1 MKSEI
6 KDLLLYLDSED
17 FDEKNIA
24 IGEFASLLEMNT
36 YILNGGK
43 DLGRLEEYKIYLDEE
58 LISIRLDID
67 EQAEIIDELIKR
79 VRAKDEL
86 SSSMLWAIGKGRP
99 EAGLVRLVEII
110 KACWGELNDEEA
122 YQLIISVENY
132 MDYDVR
138 ETLSKEEEIISF
150 LKSKSEAVDQRLS
163 EASKRVLSKLLR
175 V

>member
-6 KDLLLYLDSED
+6 KDLIVYLDSED

-24 IGEFASLLEMNT
+24 IIEVASLLEMNT

-43 DLGRLEEYKIYLDEE
+43 DPSRLEEYKIYLDED
-58 LISIRLDID
+58 LISIRLDIE
-67 EQAEIIDELIKR
+67 EQAEIIDELINR
-79 VRAKDEL
+79 IRAKDEL

-99 EAGLVRLVEII
+99 EAGLVRLVETIT
-110 KACWGELNDEEA
+110 ACWDEFNDEEA
-122 YQLIISVENY
+122 YQSIISMENY

-138 ETLSKEEEIISF
+138 KTLSKEEEIIRF
-150 LKSKSEAVDQRLS
+150 LKSKSEAVDQRLW
-163 EASKRVLSKLLR
+163 EVAKRVLSKLLK